1 LTRRHPYL
9 APNIEGG
16 FIPFAHRGGSHHHPE
31 NSLIAFRQA
40 WDLGYRYL
48 ETDVQVTADGVLV
61 AFHDDD
67 LHRTCGIPR
76 LISQMTWA
84 EVSQARIDG
93 LEAIPTLAELMEE
106 FPEAYF
112 NIDAKSD
119 ATVDT
124 LIAHLRYTA
133 SLQRTCVGAFS
144 HRRLVKIRS
153 ILGDQVC
160 TSASPREVAQWILG
174 RVPSGPSC
182 LQVPIRHKNVPV
194 ITQRSLRLADRAH
207 CPVHVWTV
215 DNPHIMQKLI
225 DLGVHGIMTDR
236 ADILRDIVRLNAVWP
251 E

>member
-1 LTRRHPYL
+1 
-9 APNIEGG
+9 
-16 FIPFAHRGGSHHHPE
+16 
-31 NSLIAFRQA
+31 
-40 WDLGYRYL
+40 
-48 ETDVQVTADGVLV
+48 
-61 AFHDDD
+61 
-67 LHRTCGIPR
+67 
-76 LISQMTWA
+76 MTWA

-119 ATVDT
+119 ATVDA
-124 LIAHLRYTA
+124 LIAHLRRTA

-182 LQVPIRHKNVPV
+182 LQVPIRHKRVSI
-194 ITQRSLRLADRAH
+194 ITQRSLRLAEMVQ

-215 DNPHIMQKLI
+215 DDPYTMQKLL

-236 ADILRDIVRLNAVWP
+236 ADILRDIVRLNAIWP